1 MNLREPDLRSII
13 LPAFPTLL
21 PGLDVL
27 ERGNGEIQI
36 GLDPAH
42 AVVIAGVATEVAQAV
57 RELDG
62 KRAADDIVL
71 AQSEHDEQLRDLMTD
86 LTARGLVT
94 DAGQSDGYPRPRP
107 ETGLWSLRARHH
119 QAAMTAR
126 RKRTA
131 VAIHGDGRLAAAL
144 AVLLAKGGVGHI
156 DVRAS
161 GVVGEGDLGSGYTE
175 AEIGMPRRDALA
187 QVVHRAGTDIATT
200 RLYSDRRPELAL
212 LTDAV
217 VPAPE
222 VVEELVRDGVNHL
235 PVRVRDGI
243 GIVGPL
249 VVPGRSSCLRCADL
263 HRAGRDDSWPRV
275 ASQLAGRVQ
284 QPDLGA
290 VQACAALA
298 AAQALRLLS
307 PGDQAPPAWNA
318 TLEIDF
324 FDGTIRH
331 RDWPPHAGCGCGA
344 R

>member
-13 LPAFPTLL
+13 LPDFPALL

-42 AVVIAGVATEVAQAV
+42 AVVIAGVATEVAEAL
-57 RELDG
+57 RGLDG
-62 KRAADDIVL
+62 KQAADDIVL

-94 DAGQSDGYPRPRP
+94 DAGQSDRQPRPRA

-119 QAAMTAR
+119 QTAMTAR

-131 VAIHGDGRLAAAL
+131 VAIHGDGRLAVAI
-144 AVLLAKGGVGHI
+144 AVLLANGGVGHI

-161 GVVGEGDLGSGYTE
+161 GTVLEADLGSGYTE
-175 AEIGMPRRDALA
+175 AEIGLPRRDAMA
-187 QVVHRAGTDIATT
+187 QVVRRARASTVTT

-222 VVEELVRDGVNHL
+222 VVDELVRDGINHL
-235 PVRVRDGI
+235 PVRVRDGV

-275 ASQLAGRVQ
+275 ASQLVGRVQ
-284 QPDLGA
+284 RADLGS

-307 PGDQAPPAWNA
+307 PSDQAPPTWNA

-324 FDGTIRH
+324 FDGKIRH
-331 RDWPPHAGCGCGA
+331 RDWPPHTACGCGA

>member
-1 MNLREPDLRSII
+1 MNLREPDLRSIVI
-13 LPAFPTLL
+13 PAFPALL

-27 ERGNGEIQI
+27 ERGNGDIQI

-42 AVVIAGVATEVAQAV
+42 AVVIAGVATEVAEAL
-57 RELDG
+57 RGLDG

-86 LTARGLVT
+86 LTARGLLT
-94 DAGQSDGYPRPRP
+94 DAGEPPRNPRPRP
-107 ETGLWSLRARHH
+107 ETGLWSLRTRHH
-119 QAAMTAR
+119 QAAMTTR
-126 RKRTA
+126 RKRAA
-131 VAIHGDGRLAAAL
+131 VAIHGDGRLAVAI
-144 AVLLAKGGVGHI
+144 AVLLANAGIGHI
-156 DVRAS
+156 DIRAS
-161 GVVGEGDLGSGYTE
+161 GTVLERDLGSGYTE
-175 AEIGMPRRDALA
+175 AEIGMPRREAIA
-187 QVVHRAGTDIATT
+187 QVVHRTGTDTSTT
-200 RLYSDRRPELAL
+200 RLYADRRPELAL

-222 VVEELVRDGVNHL
+222 LVDELVRDGISHL
-235 PVRVRDGI
+235 PVRVRDGV

-263 HRAGRDDSWPRV
+263 HRSALDGSWPRV

-284 QPDLGA
+284 RPDLGA

-298 AAQALRLLS
+298 SAQALRLLS
-307 PGDQAPPAWNA
+307 PNDKAPPAWNA

-324 FDGTIRH
+324 FDGAIRH
-331 RDWPPHAGCGCGA
+331 RDWPPHTACGCGA

>member
-1 MNLREPDLRSII
+1 MNPREPDLRSII
-13 LPAFPTLL
+13 LPAFPALL

-42 AVVIAGVATEVAQAV
+42 AVVVAGVATEVAEAV
-57 RELDG
+57 RGLDG
-62 KRAADDIVL
+62 KRAADEIVL
-71 AQSEHDEQLRDLMTD
+71 AQSEHDEQLRDLLTD

-94 DAGQSDGYPRPRP
+94 DAGQSERHPRPRP
-107 ETGLWSLRARHH
+107 ETGLWPLRARHQ
-119 QAAMTAR
+119 QAAMAAR
-126 RKRTA
+126 RRRTA
-131 VAIHGDGRLAAAL
+131 VAIHGDGRLAVAI
-144 AVLLAKGGVGHI
+144 AVLLANSGVGHI
-156 DVRAS
+156 DVRAT
-161 GVVGEGDLGSGYTE
+161 GTVLERDLGSGYTE
-175 AEIGMPRRDALA
+175 AEIGMPRREALV
-187 QVVHRAGTDIATT
+187 QVVHRTGADTATT
-200 RLYSDRRPELAL
+200 RLYSDRRPELVL

-222 VVEELVRDGVNHL
+222 LVEELVRDGVNHL

-290 VQACAALA
+290 VHACAALA

-307 PGDQAPPAWNA
+307 PGDRTPPAWNA

-331 RDWPPHAGCGCGA
+331 RDWPPHTGCGCGA

>member
-13 LPAFPTLL
+13 LPAFPALL

-42 AVVIAGVATEVAQAV
+42 AVVVAGVATEVAEAV
-57 RELDG
+57 RGLDG

-86 LTARGLVT
+86 LTARGLLT
-94 DAGQSDGYPRPRP
+94 DAGQSERHPRPRP
-107 ETGLWSLRARHH
+107 ETGLWPLRARHH
-119 QAAMTAR
+119 QAAMAAR
-126 RKRTA
+126 RRRTA
-131 VAIHGDGRLAAAL
+131 VAIHGDGRLAVAI
-144 AVLLAKGGVGHI
+144 AVLLANSGVGHI
-156 DVRAS
+156 DVRATGTVS
-161 GVVGEGDLGSGYTE
+161 ERDLGSGYTE
-175 AEIGMPRRDALA
+175 AEIGMPRREALV
-187 QVVHRAGTDIATT
+187 QVVHRTGTDTATT
-200 RLYSDRRPELAL
+200 RLYSDRRPELVL

-222 VVEELVRDGVNHL
+222 LVEELVRDGVNHL

-275 ASQLAGRVQ
+275 ASQLAGHVQ

-290 VQACAALA
+290 VHACAALA
-298 AAQALRLLS
+298 AAQALRLLT
-307 PGDQAPPAWNA
+307 PGDRTPPAWNA

-331 RDWPPHAGCGCGA
+331 RDWPPHTGCGCGA

>member
-1 MNLREPDLRSII
+1 MSLRTADLRAIV
-13 LPAFPTLL
+13 LPAYPVLL

-42 AVVIAGVATEVAQAV
+42 AVVIAGLAAKVVEVV
-57 RELDG
+57 HGLDG
-62 KRAADDIVL
+62 KRSTEDVLL
-71 AQSEHDEQLRDLMTD
+71 AQSEHRDELRELMTE
-86 LTARGLVT
+86 LTAYGLVT
-94 DAGQSDGYPRPRP
+94 EAGQPQRHPRPRT

-119 QAAMTAR
+119 QTALTTR
-126 RKRTA
+126 RKHTA
-131 VAIHGDGRLAAAL
+131 VAVQGDGRLAVAV
-144 AVLLAKGGVGHI
+144 AVLLANAGIGHV

-161 GVVGEGDLGSGYTE
+161 GTVTEHDLGSGYTE
-175 AEIGMPRRDALA
+175 AEVGMSRREGMA
-187 QVVHRAGTDIATT
+187 QVLRRTSPQTSTT
-200 RLYSDRRPELAL
+200 RLYADRQPELVL

-222 VVEELVRDGVNHL
+222 VVSELVHEGISHL
-235 PVRVRDGI
+235 PVRVRDGV

-249 VVPGRSSCLRCADL
+249 IVPGRSSCLRCADL
-263 HRAGRDDSWPRV
+263 HRTGLDAGWPRV

-284 QPDLGA
+284 RPDLGA

-307 PGDQAPPAWNA
+307 PCEEAPPTWNA

-324 FDGTIRH
+324 FDGAVRH
-331 RDWPPHAGCGCGA
+331 RDWPPHPGCGCGA
-344 R
+344 H

>member
-13 LPAFPTLL
+13 LPAFPALL

-42 AVVIAGVATEVAQAV
+42 AVVVAGVATEVAEAV
-57 RELDG
+57 RGLDG

-71 AQSEHDEQLRDLMTD
+71 AQGEHDEQLRDLMTD
-86 LTARGLVT
+86 LTARGLLT
-94 DAGQSDGYPRPRP
+94 DAGQSERHPRPRP
-107 ETGLWSLRARHH
+107 ETGLWPLRARHH
-119 QAAMTAR
+119 QAAMAAR
-126 RKRTA
+126 RRRTA
-131 VAIHGDGRLAAAL
+131 VAIHGDGRLAVAI
-144 AVLLAKGGVGHI
+144 AVLLANSGVGHI
-156 DVRAS
+156 DVRATGTVS
-161 GVVGEGDLGSGYTE
+161 ERDLGSGYTE
-175 AEIGMPRRDALA
+175 AEIGMPRREALV
-187 QVVHRAGTDIATT
+187 QVVHRTGADTATT
-200 RLYSDRRPELAL
+200 RLYSDRRPELVL

-222 VVEELVRDGVNHL
+222 LVEELVRDGVNHL

-275 ASQLAGRVQ
+275 ASQLAGHVQ

-290 VQACAALA
+290 VHACAALA
-298 AAQALRLLS
+298 AAQALRLLT
-307 PGDQAPPAWNA
+307 PGDRTPPAWNA

-324 FDGTIRH
+324 FDGTIWH
-331 RDWPPHAGCGCGA
+331 RDWPPHTGCGCGA